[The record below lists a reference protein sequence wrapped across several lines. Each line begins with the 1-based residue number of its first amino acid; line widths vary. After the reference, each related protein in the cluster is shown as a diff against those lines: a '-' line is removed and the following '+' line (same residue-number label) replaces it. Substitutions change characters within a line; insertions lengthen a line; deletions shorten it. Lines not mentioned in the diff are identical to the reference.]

1 MRHTLIGPILLAT
14 LPLLAAPFARAD
26 DDAAR
31 RVPLLPAFVQECG
44 ACHVAYAPALLPAS
58 SWQRLMGNL
67 KSHFGSDASLDA
79 ATTQQL
85 TAWLTAHAGS
95 GKRAEATR
103 DDRITSSAWFV
114 REHREAR
121 QLFGTARVKGAA
133 DCAACHTK
141 AAEGSYREREIRLPR

>member
-1 MRHTLIGPILLAT
+1 MTLTLIRIPSLALLCA
-14 LPLLAAPFARAD
+14 LALGAHAD
-26 DDAAR
+26 DDTAGRA
-31 RVPLLPAFVQECG
+31 PLLPAYVQECG
-44 ACHVAYAPALLPAS
+44 ACHVAYPPSMLPAS

-85 TAWLTAHAGS
+85 TTWLTANAGS

-121 QLFGTARVKGAA
+121 HWFGTAKVKTAA